1 MIKKDCFVLAAI
13 MIAGIFL
20 VGCGVPSEVQQQ
32 LTQLQTENSRLKTEE
47 SQWQTEKAAL
57 EKKVADLNAQEAG
70 LTQKALKD
78 PTYAEA
84 AAFMKED
91 KTNSEVTQ
99 DHDLATILVA
109 ENARKQGINCS
120 WVIARLKA
128 GGDFGPGGV
137 GYNFVGFN
145 TTDKGWIYFCNSY
158 ACADREIKL
167 EVGKKWSDLNPGFG
181 TPYTDDTIISIHHV
195 P

>member
-1 MIKKDCFVLAAI
+1 MIKKECFVLAAI

-32 LTQLQTENSRLKTEE
+32 LTQLQTENSQLKTEKA
-47 SQWQTEKAAL
+47 QWQAEKAEL
-57 EKKVADLNAQEAG
+57 EKKVADLNAQVAR

-84 AAFMKED
+84 AAFIKED
-91 KTNSEVTQ
+91 KTNSEVTR
-99 DHDLATILVA
+99 DHGLATILVV

-120 WVIARLKA
+120 WVVARLKG
-128 GGDFGPGGV
+128 GGDFGPSGV

-145 TTDKGWIYFCNSY
+145 TTDRGWIYFCNSGV
-158 ACADREIKL
+158 CADREVKL
-167 EVGKKWSDLNPGFG
+167 EVGKRWSDINPGFG
-181 TPYTDDTIISIHHV
+181 APFVDDTIISIHHV